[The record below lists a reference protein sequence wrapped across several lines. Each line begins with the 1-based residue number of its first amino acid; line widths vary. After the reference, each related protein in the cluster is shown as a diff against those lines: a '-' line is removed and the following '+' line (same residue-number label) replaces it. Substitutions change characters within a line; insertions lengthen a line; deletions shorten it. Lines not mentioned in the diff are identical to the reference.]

1 MPITYEID
9 AEPGIIFERWSGEIL
24 PSDMG
29 EHWVKLSMDTQRSG
43 IYRNLVDVSDA
54 TPLFTGAEFW
64 KQVDDNYREKMD
76 QHHRMVAVL
85 VNDEVHEKV
94 ARMWVAISAKTVTTR
109 IFYSRDQAMEWLK
122 AGSVRQP

>member
-9 AEPGIIFERWSGEIL
+9 VEAGIIFQRWFGEIL
-24 PSDMG
+24 PPDMG
-29 EHWVKLSMDTQRSG
+29 EHWTKLTIDTHLSG
-43 IYRNLVDVSDA
+43 IYRTLVDVSEA

-76 QHHRMVAVL
+76 QNHRKVAVL
-85 VNDEVHEKV
+85 VNDEAHEKV

-109 IFYSRDQAMEWLK
+109 IFYSRDQALEWLK
-122 AGSVRQP
+122 ADSVQ